1 MTATEAGSRL
11 RLVFLVRNLEAGG
24 VQRSQSR
31 LAGAIAARGH
41 PVVGPELDARARAPL
56 DHPWFMPG
64 EPPVVLGAGRLGRQ
78 KDFPTL
84 IRAFSLLHAGRRAR
98 LVILGGAR
106 EERRTAAEIAELSAL
121 ARSLG
126 VADDVALPGPEA
138 NPFRFMARSAVFA
151 LSSAW
156 EGFGN
161 VLVEA
166 MACGCPVVST
176 DCPSGPAEILEGG
189 RWGRLAAVGDAG
201 GMARALERTLD
212 DPMAA
217 DALKMRAASFSVDR
231 AADSYLQLL
240 GQP

>member
-1 MTATEAGSRL
+1 MSTARASSSVWR
-11 RLVFLVRNLEAGG
+11 
-24 VQRSQSR
+24 QRH
-31 LAGAIAARGH
+31 LPVLAARYYREADAI
-41 PVVGPELDARARAPL
+41 VAVSEDARARAPL

-84 IRAFSLLHAGRRAR
+84 IRAFSLLRAGRRAR

-166 MACGCPVVST
+166 LACGCPVVST
-176 DCPSGPAEILEGG
+176 DCPSGPAEILDGG
-189 RWGRLAAVGDAG
+189 RYGRLTPVGDASALADAMTEAVVSIPDRDLLRCRAQDFTVERSVDG
-201 GMARALERTLD
+201 YLRALFGE
-212 DPMAA
+212 A
-217 DALKMRAASFSVDR
+217 
-231 AADSYLQLL
+231 
-240 GQP
+240 

>member
-1 MTATEAGSRL
+1 MSTARASSSVWR
-11 RLVFLVRNLEAGG
+11 
-24 VQRSQSR
+24 QRH
-31 LAGAIAARGH
+31 LPVLAARYYREADAI
-41 PVVGPELDARARAPL
+41 VAVSEDARARAPL

-84 IRAFSLLHAGRRAR
+84 IRAFSLLRAGRRAR

-156 EGFGN
+156 DGFGN

-201 GMARALERTLD
+201 GMARAVERTLD

-217 DALKMRAASFSVDR
+217 DALKMRAASFSVDPATTLGGR
-231 AADSYLQLL
+231 RHLLAGAPRQLL
-240 GQP
+240 R